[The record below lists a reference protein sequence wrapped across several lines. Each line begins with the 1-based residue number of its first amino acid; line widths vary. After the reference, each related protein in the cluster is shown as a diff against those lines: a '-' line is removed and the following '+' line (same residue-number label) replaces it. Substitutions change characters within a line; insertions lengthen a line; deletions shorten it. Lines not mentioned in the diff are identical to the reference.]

1 VLAYGAVCG
10 DSVKLTRYHRI
21 WWAFQAMTRD
31 DWFVVIACLLP
42 FGAVLATVFV
52 WVLRELGQL

>member
-1 VLAYGAVCG
+1 M
-10 DSVKLTRYHRI
+10 KLTRARRI
-21 WWAFQAMTRD
+21 LWAFQAMTRD